1 VRLSII
7 VAAAENGTIGRD
19 NRLPWH
25 LPADLRRFK
34 ALTMG
39 HHLLMGRKTW
49 DSVGKPLPGRPI
61 VVISRRAQKLPEGVR
76 RVGSVEEAIAV
87 ARAAG
92 EDEAFLSGG
101 GEIYRLALAADLV
114 DRVYLTRV
122 HHAFDGDAFFPDLD
136 PAGWSL
142 AERED
147 CPADERNPYAF
158 SYLTYDRRR

>member
-1 VRLSII
+1 VRVSII

-61 VVISRRAQKLPEGVR
+61 VVISRRPQKLPEGVR
-76 RVGSVEEAIAV
+76 LAGSIDEAIAV
-87 ARAAG
+87 ARSAG
-92 EDEAFLSGG
+92 EEEAFLSGG
-101 GEIYRLALAADLV
+101 GEIYRLALAAGLV
-114 DRVYLTRV
+114 DRIYLTRV

-136 PAGWSL
+136 PAAWRL
-142 AERED
+142 AARED

-158 SYLTYDRRR
+158 SYLTYDSRR

>member
-1 VRLSII
+1 MRVSII
-7 VAAAENGTIGRD
+7 VAAAENGVIGRD

-39 HHLLMGRKTW
+39 HYLVMGRKTW

-61 VVISRRAQKLPEGVR
+61 VVISRRTLALPEGVQAAR
-76 RVGSVEEAIAV
+76 TVADAIAL
-87 ARAAG
+87 ARGAG
-92 EDEAFLSGG
+92 ETEAFLAGG
-101 GEIYRLALAADLV
+101 GEIYRLALGEDAV

-122 HHAFDGDAFFPDLD
+122 HHAFEGDAFFPELD
-136 PAGWSL
+136 AARWRL
-142 AERED
+142 IERQD
-147 CPADERNPYAF
+147 CAADEKNPYPF

>member
-1 VRLSII
+1 MRLSII

-61 VVISRRAQKLPEGVR
+61 VVISRRAQPLPEGVR
-76 RVGSVEEAIAV
+76 LVGSVEEAIAV

-101 GEIYRLALAADLV
+101 GEI
-114 DRVYLTRV
+114 
-122 HHAFDGDAFFPDLD
+122 
-136 PAGWSL
+136 
-142 AERED
+142 
-147 CPADERNPYAF
+147 
-158 SYLTYDRRR
+158 

>member
-1 VRLSII
+1 MRVSII

-49 DSVGKPLPGRPI
+49 ESVGKPLPGRPI
-61 VVISRRAQKLPEGVR
+61 VVISRRALSLPEGVR
-76 RVGSVEEAIAV
+76 STLSVEEAIAI
-87 ARAAG
+87 ARDAG

-136 PAGWSL
+136 PAAWRL

-147 CPADERNPYAF
+147 RPADERNPYAF
-158 SYLTYDRRR
+158 SFLTYDRRR